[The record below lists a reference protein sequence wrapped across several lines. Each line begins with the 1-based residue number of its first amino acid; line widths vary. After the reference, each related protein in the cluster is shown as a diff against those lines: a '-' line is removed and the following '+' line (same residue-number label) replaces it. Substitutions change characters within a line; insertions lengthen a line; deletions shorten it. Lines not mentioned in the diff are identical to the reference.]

1 MSALQLY
8 FYKKQKNYKW
18 KAFISDILC
27 YNGKGKKEGVI
38 MSPEPD
44 EDTKLTIKQ
53 SITGD
58 IIDILLL

>member
-1 MSALQLY
+1 MA
-8 FYKKQKNYKW
+8 W
-18 KAFISDILC
+18 E
-27 YNGKGKKEGVI
+27 KKEGVI